1 MTSQNIRRRLQGRLR
16 GGIITLLCVMV
27 LPAAP
32 LPGAQA
38 AGGTGVHMYG
48 TLVAEPCIIPAG
60 EDEIKLD
67 FGTVVEKFLYQ
78 YARTA
83 SQPFSIH
90 LAECDLSIGTTVR
103 MTFLGTESTAL
114 PGLLAPDAGSSVR
127 GIAIGIE
134 TPEAKTIRIN
144 KASDKFALRSGD
156 NHIPFRAW
164 VQGEPQA
171 VSHKKITPGAFSA
184 TATLALEYE

>member
-1 MTSQNIRRRLQGRLR
+1 MTSQSLRQHLRGRLR
-16 GGIITLLCVMV
+16 TGIITLLCVTV

-32 LPGAQA
+32 LFGAQA
-38 AGGTGVHMYG
+38 SGGTGVYMYG

-60 EDEIKLD
+60 EENIKLD
-67 FGTVVEKFLYQ
+67 LGTVVDKFLYK
-78 YARTA
+78 YTRTA

-114 PGLLAPDAGSSVR
+114 PGLLAPDAGSSAR

-134 TPEAKTIRIN
+134 TPEAKVIKVN

-156 NHIPFRAW
+156 NRIPFRAW

-171 VSHKKITPGAFSA
+171 VSQQKITLGAFSA
-184 TATLALEYE
+184 TATFLLDYE

>member
-1 MTSQNIRRRLQGRLR
+1 MTRQTIRHRLQGRLHA
-16 GGIITLLCVMV
+16 GVITLLCAQV
-27 LPAAP
+27 LFAAP
-32 LPGAQA
+32 FAS
-38 AGGTGVHMYG
+38 AGTTGDTQVEMHG

-60 EDEIKLD
+60 EENIRLD

-78 YARTA
+78 YTRTA
-83 SQPFSIH
+83 SQPFFIH
-90 LAECDLSIGTTVR
+90 LAECDLSIGTTVS

-114 PGLLAPDAGSSVR
+114 PGLLAPDAGSGAR

-134 TPEAKTIRIN
+134 TPEAKTIKIN

-171 VSHKKITPGAFSA
+171 ISRQKITPGAFSA